1 MMNIRLDKRQ
11 LAAVLFTLIC
21 LSCLSVC
28 TDFFSTTLAPW
39 AVRDPSTLIPPVTA
53 GNVGEL
59 IFQAENN
66 PDLSL
71 AILKGIQDS
80 VNNASAEDR
89 RTLET
94 AALEAAGNAT
104 GLASSILNQAG
115 KISSVLDDSEKARD
129 LIVDAI
135 NGMSHLSETRDIL
148 TDILPSDPNSADF
161 KTFTDNTGAENL
173 VMAAAILL
181 VAEASDMTDK
191 GVSQEDF
198 IYNFDPGSVN
208 TPSLSLAVSLAT
220 AAVGKPELIEGDSYL
235 KDILQGLNLVSPNTD
250 QIPLSVDENAPA
262 GGLLEPVS

>member
-1 MMNIRLDKRQ
+1 MMNIRVDKRQ

-21 LSCLSVC
+21 LSCLSDC

-39 AVRDPSTLIPPVTA
+39 AVRDPSALIPPVTA

-59 IFQAENN
+59 ILQAENN

-71 AILKGIQDS
+71 AVLKGIRGS
-80 VNNASAEDR
+80 LNNASVEDR
-89 RTLET
+89 RALEI

-115 KISSVLDDSEKARD
+115 KISSVQNDSEKARD

-135 NGMSHLSETRDIL
+135 KGMSHLSESRDIL
-148 TDILPSDPNSADF
+148 VDVLPSDPNSADF
-161 KTFTDNTGAENL
+161 KTFTDNASAENM

-181 VAEASDMTDK
+181 AAEASDMTDK
-191 GVSQEDF
+191 GMSQGDF
-198 IYNFDPGSVN
+198 IDNFDPGAVN

-220 AAVGKPELIEGDSYL
+220 AAAGKPEVTEEESYL
-235 KDILQGLNLVSPNTD
+235 KDILQGLNLVPSNTG
-250 QIPLSVDENAPA
+250 QNPRSVDKNVPA
-262 GGLLEPVS
+262 GGFSEPVS